1 MSTTLHPEAPTPSL
15 PHRIGIDEL
24 PSLVGRQLGT
34 SSGILVDQS
43 RIDGFGEVTEDRQ
56 WIHTDPAR
64 AASTPLGSTI
74 AHGYLTLSL
83 VTAMLWDVLDVP
95 DAGQIINYGLDKVRF
110 PAPVPVG
117 SELRM
122 DLEIVAVDAI
132 AGGFQVRYRGTA
144 HVQAQPKPVCVAE
157 GLFRYLRAE

>member
-1 MSTTLHPEAPTPSL
+1 MSTTLQPDAPTTEL
-15 PHRIGIDEL
+15 PHRIPIDDL
-24 PSLVGRQLGT
+24 PDLVGRQLGT
-34 SSGILVDQS
+34 SGGILVDQA
-43 RIDGFGEVTEDRQ
+43 RINGFGEVTEDRQ
-56 WIHTDPAR
+56 WIHTDPSR
-64 AASTPLGSTI
+64 AASTPLGGTI

-122 DLEIVAVDAI
+122 DVEIVSVDPVND
-132 AGGFQVRYRGTA
+132 GFQVRYRGTA
-144 HVQAQPKPVCVAE
+144 HVPAQSKPVCVAE
-157 GLFRYLRAE
+157 GLFRYLKSQ